1 MRRVIGGNGSDTTV
15 ATQEYLNSTDKP
27 LMRDLIIIG
36 PPENPNA
43 LYLTN
48 HEAPVLYRPYGL
60 FHPAVV
66 KRPGVETKAG
76 LDAQALAISW
86 SPGASAQAS
95 QTASNATASSPFVC
109 RRNQPMRW
117 PRSSS

>member
-66 KRPGVETKAG
+66 KRPGVETKVG
-76 LDAQALAISW
+76 LDAQALAI
-86 SPGASAQAS
+86 
-95 QTASNATASSPFVC
+95 T
-109 RRNQPMRW
+109 
-117 PRSSS
+117 